1 MMRLLYPLLFLKV
14 TITHGTDIIRNRHFA
29 DDSGRTESRPQAF
42 LQESNANRRS
52 FENVRSFTSVDAVDG
67 RVLTFDGNEMVA
79 SKADFTIQYNNSEAN
94 KEIEL
99 YQKFLDTDNFMLHDE
114 LEKDVHEAFGINVM
128 ENNDAKVDNVA
139 TCRKVPDR
147 THQPIPRGTPHG
159 THLRD
164 GREVIPARRGASRAD
179 SACAHNWRTPHRTAG
194 HVSNHSS
201 YPAVT
206 RDDQNRP
213 RPGMCRSGLRNST
226 VSYVDAA
233 RRIVNNVR
241 RRRTP
246 HFF

>member
-128 ENNDAKVDNVA
+128 ENNDAKVDKEHQEFLDAETLMLYPEVLNNNTIKMYGIEDVNNLGSHSNPNRPLANLGEFQPLLCNANLA
-139 TCRKVPDR
+139 TAKCTGKVSN
-147 THQPIPRGTPHG
+147 
-159 THLRD
+159 
-164 GREVIPARRGASRAD
+164 VIPANGVL
-179 SACAHNWRTPHRTAG
+179 RTP
-194 HVSNHSS
+194 
-201 YPAVT
+201 
-206 RDDQNRP
+206 
-213 RPGMCRSGLRNST
+213 C
-226 VSYVDAA
+226 
-233 RRIVNNVR
+233 
-241 RRRTP
+241 
-246 HFF
+246 